1 MKVSPA
7 ADESVRVR
15 LAAPEAQTL
24 TSLLADLI
32 NALQPGGL
40 DRHDPVY
47 QRLYP
52 DGYQDDG
59 EAADAFRSLTE
70 SSLQEERL
78 GRAEQCLAE
87 LASAGLAP
95 AGLRKGKIDV
105 TLDAEAA
112 QRWMQVLNDMRL
124 AIGTRIGITDDDE
137 TFEFD
142 PVDEAAMP
150 RAIYAYLTGVQ
161 DALVRARMA

>member
-1 MKVSPA
+1 VKISRG
-7 ADESVRVR
+7 DGDTVRVR
-15 LAAPEAQTL
+15 LGAPEADAL

-32 NALQPGGL
+32 NELQPGGL
-40 DRHDPVY
+40 DPNDPVY

-52 DGYQDDG
+52 DGYRENTD
-59 EAADAFRSLTE
+59 AADAFRSLTE

-78 GRAEQCLAE
+78 GRAVQCLAG
-87 LASAGLAP
+87 LASAGTTK
-95 AGLRKGKIDV
+95 RKMDV

-124 AIGTRIGITDDDE
+124 AIGTRIGITEDDE
-137 TFEFD
+137 SFDFD
-142 PVDEAAMP
+142 PADEDSMP